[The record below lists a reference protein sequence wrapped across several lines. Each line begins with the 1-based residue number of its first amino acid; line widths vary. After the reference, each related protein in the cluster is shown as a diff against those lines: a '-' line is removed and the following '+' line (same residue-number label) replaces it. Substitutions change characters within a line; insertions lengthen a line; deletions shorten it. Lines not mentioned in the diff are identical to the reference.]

1 MHVVFV
7 TPKFIP
13 NLETGGAAI
22 YNYVAIKYLLEMG
35 DQVTLIHFDALQHND
50 IYIDAALELQKNGVQ
65 LKSFEQPENSDIKSE
80 YHLSAEM
87 INSFPHILLANQVGA
102 FIKNLK
108 PDLIF
113 AFGDGA
119 LAPLKN
125 VDGIPIVVQL
135 ADPMHLI
142 QLLRWQNDYLYG
154 YPFGI
159 NIDTIKWPLRF
170 VNSLYTNI
178 PSIYSYPRL
187 LKTLLAKVSCL
198 VTVCPQHID
207 YYREFS
213 KMECYFTPL
222 PMIDTIGADWEQK
235 RKVFQKRNGEKIK
248 ILWVGKPANTENRYA
263 IRFLVHEL
271 FPELI
276 KVMGLDTFEL
286 HIVGDDRN
294 CPMELV
300 RLSQK
305 YQNIRIRG
313 HVHDIDS
320 ENLGSDIY
328 LVTNTT
334 SLGIRTRII
343 SAFAA
348 GCCVVA
354 HVANK
359 VGIPSLRDGENILL
373 GRNGREIAE
382 QIYLAIQDQ
391 SLRYRLSK
399 NGRIEFERS
408 YEKSVAVKILFDI
421 FKKTLKDYHTTKGG

>member
-13 NLETGGAAI
+13 NFETGGAAI
-22 YNYVAIKYLLEMG
+22 YNYAAINHLLEMG
-35 DQVTLIHFDALQHND
+35 DQVTLIHFDALQHNH
-50 IYIDAALELQKNGVQ
+50 IYIDAALELEKNGVQ
-65 LKSFEQPENSDIKSE
+65 VVSLKQPKSSDINSD
-80 YHLSAEM
+80 HLPNAAL
-87 INSFPHILLANQVGA
+87 IRSFPHILLADQVKKL
-102 FIKNLK
+102 IKDLK

-119 LAPLKN
+119 LAPLKD
-125 VDGIPIVVQL
+125 VDGIPIVAQL

-142 QLLRWQNDYLYG
+142 HLLRWQNDYLYG

-159 NIDTIKWPLRF
+159 NIDTLKWPLRF
-170 VNSLYTNI
+170 VNSLYIDI
-178 PSIYSYPRL
+178 PLIFSYPRL
-187 LKTLLAKVSCL
+187 LKTLLDNVSCL
-198 VTVCPQHID
+198 VTVCPQHIE
-207 YYREFS
+207 YYKKFS
-213 KMECYFTPL
+213 RKQCYFTPL
-222 PMIDTIGADWEQK
+222 PIIDSIGTDWEQK
-235 RKVFQKRNGEKIK
+235 RKVFQRKDSEKIK

-263 IRFLVHEL
+263 IRFLVREL

-300 RLSQK
+300 LLSQK
-305 YQNIRIRG
+305 YPNIHIRG

-320 ENLGSDIY
+320 ESLSSDIY

-348 GCCVVA
+348 GSCVVA
-354 HVANK
+354 HIANK

-373 GRNGREIAE
+373 GRNGREMAE
-382 QIYLAIQDQ
+382 QIVLVAKDQ
-391 SLRYRLSK
+391 ALRYRLSK
-399 NGRIEFERS
+399 NGRSEFERH
-408 YEKSVAVKILFDI
+408 YEKSIAIKNLADVFE
-421 FKKTLKDYHTTKGG
+421 KTLKDYYATKGN